1 MNQKYFIGL
10 NTKKNSEGVSLPEI
24 SKIILVVDEESAFEA
39 GDDSGYALE
48 IYCPYGTQQ
57 MTNDLLAQAHGFV
70 YTGYSAESVQLPPE
84 AELGDGIVIGSTY
97 GMLASRKFSFTPKL
111 TENIS
116 APLEKEVEH
125 EYSYEGTLTKEMKRK
140 LTLGASYYGTSIT
153 RQRGLEIKHYDALG
167 NPTTRVTLN
176 SETLAFYNANGSKA
190 FYYDST
196 TGEFKISSTIVVGLD
211 EYEKKAELSTDISTY
226 IDSTEGTAKIVSA
239 CSAQYLSKT
248 DAADTYETITA
259 VAQITQSVSD
269 VQSEISL
276 SADFG
281 SGTVGSNVRALLQ
294 LVSNADT
301 SSIEIKADKINFTGV
316 TTFVRPGDNISELNN
331 NSGYQTSS
339 GVTTIIGDTI
349 TAGYIEALNIKVNA
363 ANITGQL
370 TASQIDASALKV
382 GAANITG
389 LLTADQI
396 DASGLKVSAANITGT
411 LTIGQLPSS
420 VATTGDIPTDVSE
433 LNNDSGYQTESG
445 VVSIVDGRITADYVE
460 ALGITVGAAQI
471 SGKLTASQIN
481 ADNISASG
489 VDLSGSFHSTGV
501 NDNVVD
507 IQDGYIKLTQNWPS
521 CITEQ
526 IVSST
531 FNSFS
536 NESISL
542 DIGVNN
548 NGTAIASISS
558 ASNGIVFT
566 SDKAQLS
573 GTWVGTSSI
582 AITSDM
588 NKKHDISNIA
598 GAYEVLFD
606 SLVPRIYKYDD
617 GTSNRLHTGF
627 IAQEVENAIETAG
640 KTTQDFAGF
649 VRATFPN
656 PETSTEEEVCCL
668 RYEEFIALNT
678 WQIQKLK
685 KRVAELE
692 AKLGG

>member
-1 MNQKYFIGL
+1 MNQKYFIGSDA
-10 NTKKNSEGVSLPEI
+10 KKNSEGISLPEI
-24 SKIILVVDEESAFEA
+24 SKIILVVDEENAFEA

-48 IYCPYGTQQ
+48 VYCPYGTQQ
-57 MTNDLLAQAHGFV
+57 MANDLLAQAHGFV

-196 TGEFKISSTIVVGLD
+196 TGEFKISSTIIVGLD
-211 EYEKKAELSTDISTY
+211 EYDKKAELSTDISTY
-226 IDSTEGTAKIVSA
+226 IDSTAGTAKIVSA
-239 CSAQYLSKT
+239 CSATYLSKT

-259 VAQITQSVSD
+259 VAQISQSVSD

-316 TTFVRPGDNISELNN
+316 TTFVRPGDNISTLNN

-339 GVTTIIGDTI
+339 GVTTIIGDTV
-349 TAGYIEALNIKVNA
+349 TTGYIEALNIKVKA
-363 ANITGQL
+363 A
-370 TASQIDASALKV
+370 QIE
-382 GAANITG
+382 
-389 LLTADQI
+389 
-396 DASGLKVSAANITGT
+396 GT

-420 VATTGDIPTDVSE
+420 VATTSDIPTDVSE

-507 IQDGYIKLTQNWPS
+507 IQDGYIKLTQNWTN

-548 NGTAIASISS
+548 NGNAIASISS
-558 ASNGIVFT
+558 ASNGITFT

-573 GTWVGTSSI
+573 GTWLGTSSA